1 MKYYIHTAHFNY
13 EEHRWEWFADH
24 PYHTSLINAERQM
37 EYLQKIY
44 PYKKYCI
51 FQEHYFGLPL

>member
-13 EEHRWEWFADH
+13 EKHRLEWFADH
-24 PYHTSLINAERQM
+24 PYHTSMVAAEKQM
-37 EYLQKIY
+37 EYLKKVY

-51 FQEHYFGLPL
+51 FQERYFGLPL